1 MPTTRPRDC
10 LLFLPAGLY
19 TPFFDVL
26 YPRHKWTIL
35 HCHRTLEPL
44 CRAIVGTA
52 FIILTKGNKQL
63 PQHLTAFSH
72 LQILE

>member
-1 MPTTRPRDC
+1 MTVTREC
-10 LLFLPAGLY
+10 LLLLSCGALS
-19 TPFFDVL
+19 TLFDVL
-26 YPRHKWTIL
+26 CPWHKWTIL
-35 HCHRTLEPL
+35 HCQRTLEPL
-44 CRAIVGTA
+44 HSVIGATT